1 MFLVV
6 NPAAAA
12 GKLGKRWSRVA
23 RLLEVFGL
31 KAPFV
36 FTEAPG
42 HATEL
47 AAKAVAQGAE
57 AVIAA
62 GGDGTVCE
70 VAEGLQRAG
79 GGVLGILPLGTGN
92 DTARTLGIPRHLG
105 KAIGALRSA
114 HTREVDLIKFG
125 PRVAVNAVGIGLLGA
140 INVTATRFKKVRGM
154 TAYLAAALTVLL
166 RYRPPAIS
174 LESDSITYNGPTTL
188 VAIQNGPTTGGGFR
202 LAPGALPDDGRLNGC
217 LVENASP
224 SQRLESFWAAL
235 RGRLGGQP
243 GSHSFAFSWL
253 RLTSAEPL
261 PAHLDGN
268 PVLVPPG
275 SLEVRVL
282 PKALRVLTAFRA
294 TNQS

>member
-6 NPAAAA
+6 NPAAGG
-12 GKLGKRWSRVA
+12 GKLGKRWSRVEK
-23 RLLEVFGL
+23 LLKAFGL
-31 KAPFV
+31 KAPSV

-79 GGVLGILPLGTGN
+79 GGVLGVLPLGTGN
-92 DTARTLGIPRHLG
+92 DTARTLGIPHHLR
-105 KAIGALRSA
+105 KAIDALRSA
-114 HTREVDLIKFG
+114 HVREIDLIKFG
-125 PRVAVNAVGIGLLGA
+125 PRVAVNAVGIGILGA
-140 INVTATRFKKVRGM
+140 INVTATRFKKVRGI
-154 TAYLAAALTVLL
+154 TAYLAAALTALL
-166 RYRPPAIS
+166 RYRSPVIS
-174 LESDSITYNGPTTL
+174 LQSDSITYTGPMTL

-202 LAPGALPDDGRLNGC
+202 LAPGALPDDGCLNGC
-217 LVENASP
+217 LVEDVSP
-224 SQRLESFWAAL
+224 LQRLISFWAAL
-235 RGRLGGQP
+235 RGTLGGQP
-243 GSHSFAFSWL
+243 GSHSFAFS
-253 RLTSAEPL
+253 RLQLTNAQPL

-268 PVLVPPG
+268 PVVVPPG
-275 SLEVRVL
+275 SLEIRVL

-294 TNQS
+294 TAQG